1 MNAMRGILAA
11 IGVLRFLKMMTQFE
25 RELPVCARLF
35 RWVFYF
41 SLAGVCLSAFVIA
54 MSVAGTFVASCFKAW
69 GFL

>member
-1 MNAMRGILAA
+1 MRGILAA

-25 RELPVCARLF
+25 RELPLCARLF

-41 SLAGVCLSAFVIA
+41 SLAGVCLSGLAFTV
-54 MSVAGTFVASCFKAW
+54 GFVASCFKAW